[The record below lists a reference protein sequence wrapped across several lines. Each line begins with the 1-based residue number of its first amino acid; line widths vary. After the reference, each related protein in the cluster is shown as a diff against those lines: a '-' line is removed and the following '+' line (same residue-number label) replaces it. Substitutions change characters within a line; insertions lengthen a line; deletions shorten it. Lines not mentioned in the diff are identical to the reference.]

1 MKIRKTQLKR
11 IIKEEVEKV
20 VKEDLSKLDPE
31 YGSGLYQRAKGKEED
46 ILDAIERGEN
56 WRQISKL
63 SNVYDDDY
71 DFYLH
76 LKRRAKKKRRDLS
89 EDASLLSPRLEVLFG
104 EGAPGHN
111 FAEAL
116 ATTLMLDEESDFQAM
131 VQAIKDGLENWYQ
144 SRRM

>member
-1 MKIRKTQLKR
+1 MKITKTQLKR
-11 IIKEEVEKV
+11 IIKEE
-20 VKEDLSKLDPE
+20 L
-31 YGSGLYQRAKGKEED
+31 Q
-46 ILDAIERGEN
+46 
-56 WRQISKL
+56 
-63 SNVYDDDY
+63 
-71 DFYLH
+71 H
-76 LKRRAKKKRRDLS
+76 TLS
-89 EDASLLSPRLEVLFG
+89 EDASILSHHLEALFG